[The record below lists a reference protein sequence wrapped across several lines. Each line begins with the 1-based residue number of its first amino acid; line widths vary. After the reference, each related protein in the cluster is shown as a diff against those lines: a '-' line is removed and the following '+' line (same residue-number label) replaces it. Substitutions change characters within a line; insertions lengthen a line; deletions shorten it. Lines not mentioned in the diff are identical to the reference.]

1 MVCRVYL
8 IAVADPRQGCGS
20 FELFAVSGGPK
31 AASSDSVV
39 ELDKRGVAEPAS
51 EFAEGS
57 GRAPPL
63 DINASTPLL
72 RSLAA
77 SSAPAVDSTHDQL
90 LVDDFYMRPLL
101 KGPLPHRDACD
112 PFDRDYTDV
121 QIRCMYSLESV
132 IYTYNCD
139 GHPLIYWLT

>member
-1 MVCRVYL
+1 M
-8 IAVADPRQGCGS
+8 IAVADPCQGCDRFGH
-20 FELFAVSGGPK
+20 FAVPGGPK

-39 ELDKRGVAEPAS
+39 ELDKRGVTEPAS

-57 GRAPPL
+57 GRVPPL

-90 LVDDFYMRPLL
+90 LVDDFYVRPLL

-112 PFDRDYTDV
+112 PFERDYTDV
-121 QIRCMYSLESV
+121 QIRCMYLLESI

-139 GHPLIYWLT
+139 GQPWIFWCT